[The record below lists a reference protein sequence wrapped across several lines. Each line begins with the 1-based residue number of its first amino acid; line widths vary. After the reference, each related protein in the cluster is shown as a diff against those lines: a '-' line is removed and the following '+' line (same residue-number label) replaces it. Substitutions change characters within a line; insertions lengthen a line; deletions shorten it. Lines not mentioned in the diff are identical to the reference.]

1 MPASLK
7 PSPSGPPRR
16 GPVRSGVAIALRRR
30 ECEQRFVKR
39 ILIAACLAL
48 LQALFGVDVEALQ

>member
-1 MPASLK
+1 M
-7 PSPSGPPRR
+7 PSPSGPSRR
-16 GPVRSGVAIALRRR
+16 GPVRSGRRAIALRQR
-30 ECEQRFVKR
+30 EYEQRLVRR